1 MNDLSLPLRRSSR
14 YLLRNIS
21 SSSCINQW
29 AYLIDVAS
37 LIVVVDQCSVAC
49 VGHLFLLLDAGQ
61 IIDGFVCVT
70 QLETSEALPEHVER
84 IVGALVELSAGFL
97 QRLPELLPD

>member
-1 MNDLSLPLRRSSR
+1 M
-14 YLLRNIS
+14 
-21 SSSCINQW
+21 
-29 AYLIDVAS
+29 
-37 LIVVVDQCSVAC
+37 VVDQCSVAC

-84 IVGALVELSAGFL
+84 IVGALVELSAGFF